1 MNDLR
6 ALTWSNLLPVAVDP
20 AAYDEGTSLRP
31 GAPEHCSPDSAVRVY
46 PDERDTGFLAPSE
59 RGGELGGW
67 IVSFLLDLEALS
79 LRVLQ

>member
-6 ALTWSNLLPVAVDP
+6 ALTWSNLLAVAVDP

-31 GAPEHCSPDSAVRVY
+31 GAPEHGSLDSAVGVN
-46 PDERDTGFLAPSE
+46 PDERDAGFLAPSE
-59 RGGELGGW
+59 RDGELGGW

-79 LRVLQ
+79 LGALQ